1 MQLSRADFDTAYAA
15 GELRLAFV
23 GMSNI
28 GKSFTAGRLAKT
40 HDFDLIEV
48 DRIIWESLGQG
59 SMADFAAWQGQP
71 YTEDY
76 GPRETQ
82 SIAMETEATRKAL
95 GLPQTGNALLDTTGS
110 VIYTDADVLSTL
122 TDHWLVVHIIA
133 EEKDLERLKSD
144 YFALPKP
151 LIWHGHYAQQDD
163 MTPEESILACYPKLL
178 ESRGQA
184 YRDLADV
191 GLPSSFVLDP
201 QTTMDDVMD
210 IIREQLAG

>member
-1 MQLSRADFDTAYAA
+1 MRLSRSDFDAAYA
-15 GELRLAFV
+15 GGTLRLAFV

-28 GKSFTAGRLAKT
+28 GKSFTATRLAKS

-71 YTEDY
+71 YTDNY

-82 SIAMETEATRKAL
+82 SIAMETDATRKAL
-95 GLPQTGNALLDTTGS
+95 GLPQTDNALLDTTGS
-110 VIYTDADVLSTL
+110 VIYTDEDVLEAL
-122 TDHWLVVHIIA
+122 KERWLIVHIIA

-151 LIWHGHYAQQDD
+151 LIWHGHYAQQDG

-201 QTTMDDVMD
+201 QTTMDAVMEL
-210 IIREQLAG
+210 IAKQLT